1 MKHVIVIGGGIA
13 GMQCAVELAR
23 GDVRVTLLEKLN
35 DTGGKV
41 RNWHK
46 LRGVGGDAAA
56 GAPLFGRGSGV

>member
-41 RNWHK
+41 RP
-46 LRGVGGDAAA
+46 RRSSAD
-56 GAPLFGRGSGV
+56 